1 MAKKYNESKLYKPT
15 AVSDLFG
22 ELRNDKMN
30 EAFENAKDKVIELDI
45 DLIKPYARHHF
56 KMPDGEEWNEF
67 VNSIKTYGVLQP
79 VIARKI
85 DGYYEIIAGH
95 KRTAGAEEAGLSTV
109 PAIIIECDD
118 IDASVL
124 VGLTNKQ
131 REHITD
137 LEWGWTYRETY
148 ELLKRKAGRP
158 KENGTHDEHNYAGE
172 ENGTHDEHNYAGE
185 ENGAHDEHNYAGE
198 ENGAHGEH
206 NLKGTKTVE
215 ILAEK
220 YGVSRAVIQRKIR
233 LTYLHEALAD
243 MYERK
248 KLKQAVVVE
257 LSYLSLETQ
266 NKVAG
271 LIEVENLSVSEAVA
285 KGLRKAAEESEQEL
299 SVDDLYKIIIATD
312 PKAAKSEEP
321 IKDVK
326 AKVPVGYI
334 PQGLKKKEQEDY
346 IIRAVK
352 YIWENKISLE

>member
-158 KENGTHDEHNYAGE
+158 K
-172 ENGTHDEHNYAGE
+172 

>member
-185 ENGAHDEHNYAGE
+185 ENGAH
-198 ENGAHGEH
+198 GEH